1 MSLKQI
7 KVIEC
12 INSHF
17 INSAK
22 MILIVWKY
30 TKQFFHLAGTAKQQ
44 KQLPPCP
51 VLIVLK

>member
-22 MILIVWKY
+22 MKLIVWKY
-30 TKQFFHLAGTAKQQ
+30 TKQFFHLAGAARQQ
-44 KQLPPCP
+44 KELPHCP
-51 VLIVLK
+51 VLIVFK